1 MSLVLKNEGVEMLS
15 FILLVVF
22 ILVQCTVFFIAF
34 YHGIIAVFGLL
45 PIEEDETLK
54 KPQKRFA
61 IVVAAHNEE
70 KVVKG
75 VIDSLYKMDYPKE
88 LFDIMVICD
97 NCTDDTAK
105 IVRENNAE
113 AYERSDNKKRGK
125 GYALAWMFDKIYKMD
140 TAYDAIVVLDAD
152 NIVSKNFLSY
162 MNDRLCKGHK
172 IMQGYLDTKNPDD
185 SWITLSYAISYWYM
199 ARIWQLSRYRL
210 GLANALG
217 GTGMCFEIET
227 LKKLRWDATSLTE
240 DLEFTMKAVLNDI
253 RPIWVHQAKVYDEK
267 PLTFEASWYQRLR
280 WMQGHWDVAFR
291 YTKPLLKK
299 FVVDR
304 DLRAFDSVLY
314 LFQAP
319 RIIITYLIL
328 LINMVLFLSPAAPII
343 PGISFDSVLP
353 FYITT
358 ILFIS
363 QWLFPPVIA
372 IVMVLEK
379 AKLKRLLGL
388 LWFQLYGIS
397 WLPLTLIGF
406 FTRDNKEWSHTL
418 HSREITIEEIELQS

>member
-1 MSLVLKNEGVEMLS
+1 MLS
-15 FILLVVF
+15 HVFVVLFIL
-22 ILVQCTVFFIAF
+22 IQCTILLIAL
-34 YHGIIAVFGLL
+34 YHGTIAVFGLL
-45 PIEEDETLK
+45 PIEEDEALE

-75 VIDSLYKMDYPKE
+75 VIDSLYKLHYPKE
-88 LFDIMVICD
+88 LYDIMVICD

-105 IVRENNAE
+105 IVRENNAI
-113 AYERSDNKKRGK
+113 AFERSNNKRIGK
-125 GYALAWMFDKIYKMD
+125 GHALAWMFEKIYKMD

-227 LKKLRWDATSLTE
+227 LKKLRWDAISLTE
-240 DLEFTMKAVLNDI
+240 DLEFTMKAVLHDI
-253 RPIWVHQAKVYDEK
+253 RPVWVHQAKVYDEK
-267 PLTFEASWYQRLR
+267 PLTFEASWNQRLR

-291 YTKPLLKK
+291 YTKPLFKK

-304 DLRAFDSVLY
+304 DLRAFDSILY

-319 RIIITYLIL
+319 RIIVTYLVLI
-328 LINMVLFLSPAAPII
+328 INMLLFFSPYAPIVTFVNFNSLI
-343 PGISFDSVLP
+343 PQ
-353 FYITT
+353 YITT
-358 ILFIS
+358 ILFLS

-372 IVMVLEK
+372 IVMALEK
-379 AKLKRLLGL
+379 AGFKRLIGL
-388 LWFQLYGIS
+388 LWFQLFGIS
-397 WLPLTLIGF
+397 WLPLTVIGF
-406 FTRDNKEWSHTL
+406 FTRDNTEWSHTL
-418 HSREITIEEIELQS
+418 HTREITIEEIELQS